1 MFIRSTFLVCSL
13 LLVSPVYAHEFW
25 ISPEKYEIA
34 VAEPFAADFRVGQG
48 FNGSRQS
55 YLKQRT
61 TRHSYV
67 QDGVEITI
75 SGRNGDRPALKIPSL
90 KNGLAILIHETTDS
104 TLKYSEFEKFE
115 NFVRHKSFKGV
126 LTAHKARG
134 LPKTGFRESYRRFV
148 KSLIAVGDGSGQD
161 TSIGLQIEIIAQAN
175 PYTDDMASGLQV
187 LVLLEGKPRPNAQV
201 ELFARP
207 TGTDEDA
214 QVTLHFTNEMGIA
227 TLPVQYGHEY
237 MADHVALIPVEPDQD
252 TDPVWHSLWANLTFS
267 VPAR

>member
-1 MFIRSTFLVCSL
+1 MVG
-13 LLVSPVYAHEFW
+13 
-25 ISPEKYEIA
+25 
-34 VAEPFAADFRVGQG
+34 EPFAADFRVGQG
-48 FNGSRQS
+48 FSGSRQS

-67 QDGVEITI
+67 QDGVEIAI
-75 SGRNGDRPALKIPSL
+75 SGRNGDRPALKVSNL
-90 KNGLAILIHETTDS
+90 KNGLAILVHETTDS
-104 TLKYSEFEKFE
+104 TLKYNEFEKFQ
-115 NFVRHKSFKGV
+115 NFVKHKAFKDV
-126 LTAHKARG
+126 IKAHKARG
-134 LPKTGFRESYRRFV
+134 LPQTGFHERYRRFV

-161 TSIGLQIEIIAQAN
+161 TSVGLQIEIIAQAN

-207 TGTDEDA
+207 TGTNQDA

-227 TLPVQYGHEY
+227 TLPVQYGNEY

-252 TDPVWHSLWANLTFS
+252 TDPVWYSLWANLTFS
-267 VPAR
+267 VPVR

>member
-1 MFIRSTFLVCSL
+1 MV
-13 LLVSPVYAHEFW
+13 E
-25 ISPEKYEIA
+25 
-34 VAEPFAADFRVGQG
+34 EPFAADFRVGQR

-61 TRHSYV
+61 TRHSYL
-67 QDGVEITI
+67 QDGVEVEIP
-75 SGRNGDRPALKIPSL
+75 GRNGDRPAMKVSNL
-90 KNGLAILIHETTDS
+90 KNGLAILVHETTDS
-104 TLKYSEFEKFE
+104 TLKYNEFEKFQ
-115 NFVRHKSFKGV
+115 NFVKHKAFKDV
-126 LTAHKARG
+126 LIAHKDRG
-134 LPKTGFRESYRRFV
+134 LPETGFHESYRRFA

-161 TSIGLQIEIIAQAN
+161 TSVGLQIEIIAQAN

-207 TGTDEDA
+207 TGTNQDA

-267 VPAR
+267 VPIR